1 MNLPVFRKT
10 GVRISQVLLYMY
22 LIFIQDNL
30 RELIEKAVKDCPKS
44 FFIFD
49 EMDKMPAGLIDT
61 IKPYLDYYD
70 QLSGVDYRK
79 ATFFFLR

>member
-1 MNLPVFRKT
+1 
-10 GVRISQVLLYMY
+10 MY

-30 RELIEKAVKDCPKS
+30 RELIEKAVKDCPRS

-49 EMDKMPAGLIDT
+49 EMDKMPPGLIDT

-79 ATFFFLR
+79 TTFFFLR

>member
-1 MNLPVFRKT
+1 M
-10 GVRISQVLLYMY
+10 
-22 LIFIQDNL
+22 
-30 RELIEKAVKDCPKS
+30 IEKAVKDCPQS

-70 QLSGVDYRK
+70 NLRGVDYRK
-79 ATFFFLR
+79 ATFFFLRLEHYREWIHSVVNQLHC